1 MLGNKQIKMR
11 PLKNLTFYP
20 IERQVF
26 TNVFVSCSNFNP
38 QNTKCIPTVN
48 PPRRIAFLELEQ
60 KSAFFKGLKIFLF
73 LFLWVSFFLLSGPF
87 PVNGDNKKRDKILFT
102 FPKKDAASAISKSKP
117 SRKKN
122 DQSVSLQRIETRYAV
137 IRYETL
143 KDLKKFDRKID
154 YSPGESSL
162 KSLFSPSGSKNAIDS
177 IKIKVEAL
185 FRRVQE
191 ILDMRG
197 KIDKVNI
204 SLYRKKRF
212 DAVYYRLAGI
222 KRRVRAWYIF
232 ESKIIYLN
240 IDDVHEGILAH
251 EMAHHIIDHYLR
263 VRPPRATAEILARY
277 VDKHLHF

>member
-1 MLGNKQIKMR
+1 MWVNKNIK
-11 PLKNLTFYP
+11 
-20 IERQVF
+20 V
-26 TNVFVSCSNFNP
+26 
-38 QNTKCIPTVN
+38 
-48 PPRRIAFLELEQ
+48 
-60 KSAFFKGLKIFLF
+60 FLF

-87 PVNGDNKKRDKILFT
+87 FVKGDEKKRDKILFT
-102 FPKKDAASAISKSKP
+102 FPKKDATPSGSKGKS
-117 SRKKN
+117 SLKKS
-122 DQSVSLQRIETRYAV
+122 DPSVSSQHIETRHTV

-162 KSLFSPSGSKNAIDS
+162 KSLFSPSGSKNVMDS
-177 IKIKVEAL
+177 SKKKVEAL

-197 KIDKVNI
+197 KIEKVNI
-204 SLYRKKRF
+204 NLYRKKRF
-212 DAVYYRLAGI
+212 DEVYYRLAGI
-222 KRRVRAWYIF
+222 KRRVRSWYIF
-232 ESKIIYLN
+232 ESKIIYIN

-251 EMAHHIIDHYLR
+251 EMAHHIIDHYLS